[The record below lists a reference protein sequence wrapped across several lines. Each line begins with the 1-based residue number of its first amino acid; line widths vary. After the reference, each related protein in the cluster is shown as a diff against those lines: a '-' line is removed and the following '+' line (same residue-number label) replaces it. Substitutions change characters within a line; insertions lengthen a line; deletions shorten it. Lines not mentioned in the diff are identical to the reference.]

1 MGNET
6 RTSEPHPLVDP
17 ESWNLAE
24 HFLPKGT
31 QDQKW
36 SLADAIQR
44 AVEDW
49 FDVPEEDGK

>member
-1 MGNET
+1 MESAEQKLP
-6 RTSEPHPLVDP
+6 RPLVD
-17 ESWNLAE
+17 ERSFDLAE

-31 QDQKW
+31 EDQKW

-49 FDVPEEDGK
+49 FDVPQEGQ